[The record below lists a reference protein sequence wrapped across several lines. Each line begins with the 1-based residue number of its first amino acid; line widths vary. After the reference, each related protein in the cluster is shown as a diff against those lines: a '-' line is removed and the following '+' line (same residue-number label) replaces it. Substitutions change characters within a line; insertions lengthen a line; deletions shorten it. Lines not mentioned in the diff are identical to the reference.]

1 MIKSI
6 KKKVLNENYNLH
18 IFNLI
23 IYKKFIKLCFKK
35 EIAVNEK
42 SYFNTMLFEFANR
55 LYFLTNDKIFK

>member
-42 SYFNTMLFEFANR
+42 VILILCYLNL
-55 LYFLTNDKIFK
+55 LIDDIF